1 MLYIGLSG
9 PMLGGKGT
17 VREVIESKYKTYSL
31 SLSDIVREETR
42 KRGLELIRD
51 NLVNVAD
58 DLRYKHGPG
67 ILAELAIKKVIS
79 LGKEA
84 ENYEIILFDSIRNPF
99 EVKEFRQTLKKHFFL
114 IYVDAPLEIRYE
126 RLKKRR
132 REGEEILSFEEFKKK
147 SEEEFLGRE
156 DRKIVEEESDHP
168 EVLDYGVNLSECL
181 KRANAIIIND
191 KSREELEKQVISL
204 IEKRKEEIKSGK
216 FDVKE

>member
-17 VREVIESKYKTYSL
+17 VKEIIESKYKTYSI

-51 NLVNVAD
+51 NLANVAD

-99 EVKEFRQTLKKHFFL
+99 EVKEFRQTLKKYFFL

-156 DRKIVEEESDHP
+156 DRKIVDEGSDHP
-168 EVLDYGVNLSECL
+168 EVLDYGVNLIECL
-181 KRANAIIIND
+181 KRANARIVND
-191 KSREELEKQVISL
+191 KSREELERQVISI

-216 FDVKE
+216 FDVN